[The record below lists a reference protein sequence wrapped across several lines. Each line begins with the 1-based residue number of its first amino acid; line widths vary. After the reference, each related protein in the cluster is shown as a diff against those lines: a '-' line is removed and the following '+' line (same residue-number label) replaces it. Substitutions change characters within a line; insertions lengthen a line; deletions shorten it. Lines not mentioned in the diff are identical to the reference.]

1 MPSIF
6 FDKSRRKWFAQVQ
19 VDGQRF
25 GKRFEDKGT
34 AKRWADELEFDLKR
48 ALQIKNPAAH
58 LYAMQDGRLPHD
70 NQFAAV
76 TAEYIQ
82 KRALRF
88 KSYQQNGT
96 SMYNGIQK
104 RLGHH
109 KLFDF
114 TTRLLEDY
122 AYKRVDDDGISVV
135 TLKKEIE
142 AIKRILDFA
151 KRNFGWRPA
160 DPFDWPLEPD
170 LPKDLR
176 AQDEIRGRK
185 DQEPIT
191 PNDFNK
197 ILTYIDVID
206 HEVTL
211 ALIVLYETAMRRSEV
226 IKLRKEW
233 IRFDTPAH
241 IRVPGSEHK
250 NRKPKVVMLTPV
262 AVQAIEEVFGRATE
276 DGRVFQFSA
285 STDKGKGAHL
295 WKLFKDA
302 CKNVLDRPNL
312 IVHNIRLENATQLAD
327 RGMEDELRQRQTGH
341 VDRKVLNDRY
351 TRNRPEHRAAFY
363 QKSFLSSDEETT
375 HPSKH

>member
-1 MPSIF
+1 M
-6 FDKSRRKWFAQVQ
+6 Q
-19 VDGQRF
+19 VDGARF
-25 GKRFEDKGT
+25 GKRFEEKHA

-48 ALQIKNPAAH
+48 ALKKRNPAAH
-58 LYAMQDGRLPHD
+58 LYAMENGRLPHD

-76 TAEYIQ
+76 THEYIQ
-82 KRALRF
+82 RRALRY

-96 SMYNGIQK
+96 SMYNGLQK

-109 KLFDF
+109 KLFEF

-122 AYKRVDDDGISVV
+122 AYKRVDEGGISVV
-135 TLKKEIE
+135 TLKREIE
-142 AIKRILDFA
+142 AIKRILEYA

-176 AQDEIRGRK
+176 AEDEIRGRR
-185 DQEPIT
+185 DQEPISLRE
-191 PNDFNK
+191 FKK
-197 ILTYIDVID
+197 ILHYVDTLD

-211 ALIVLYETAMRRSEV
+211 VLIVLYETAMRKGEV

-233 IRFDTPAH
+233 IRFEAPPH
-241 IRVPGSEHK
+241 IRIPGSEHK
-250 NRKPKVVMLTPV
+250 NKKPKVVMLTPV
-262 AVQAIEEVFGRATE
+262 AIKAIQEVMGRPTE
-276 DGRVFQFSA
+276 DERVFQF
-285 STDKGKGAHL
+285 TPEKDKSKGAYI

-302 CKNVLDRPNL
+302 CRDVLQRPDL

-327 RGMEDELRQRQTGH
+327 RGIMDELRQRQTGH
-341 VDRKVLNDRY
+341 LDRKVLNDRY

-363 QKSFLSSDEETT
+363 QESFLSQEDTT
-375 HPSKH
+375 KNNLNH